1 MAIRPISLIWKAKT
15 AHTEDSVYPPSCT
28 LKFMIRIVGWWFHG
42 TQDSR
47 NTIPHSKRS
56 ICWTIVI
63 GVEYTWNCTCAP
75 FLYTKKLVSMHW
87 VSQGCYMHIVTHHH
101 QLLYR
106 LCKSP
111 GPVTASVS
119 SFQGISYSPMK
130 AHQYPNW

>member
-1 MAIRPISLIWKAKT
+1 
-15 AHTEDSVYPPSCT
+15 
-28 LKFMIRIVGWWFHG
+28 
-42 TQDSR
+42 
-47 NTIPHSKRS
+47 
-56 ICWTIVI
+56 
-63 GVEYTWNCTCAP
+63 
-75 FLYTKKLVSMHW
+75 MHW